1 MRGLAKK
8 LACHRV
14 RGAEPAVDRYRL
26 SIDIAGLV
34 AGQEQRDIGEFLG
47 LRGAAERVELAQ
59 LVGDVLGLG
68 IIECRLGHPRLGQ
81 AGADGVDAN
90 AAGRKLL
97 RRGRSEE
104 HTSELQSLMRISYAV
119 LCLQKKNNN
128 TQ

>member
-34 AGQEQRDIGEFLG
+34 AGQEQRAIGEFLG
-47 LRGAAERVELAQ
+47 LRGAAARVELAP

-68 IIECRLGHPRLGQ
+68 ILECRTGHPRLRQ
-81 AGADGVDAN
+81 AGAAGV
-90 AAGRKLL
+90 AAHAP
-97 RRGRSEE
+97 GRSPPTR
-104 HTSELQSLMRISYAV
+104 TSPGSGKSGP
-119 LCLQKKNNN
+119 
-128 TQ
+128 

>member
-34 AGQEQRDIGEFLG
+34 AGQEQRDIDEFLG
-47 LRGAAERVELAQ
+47 LRGAAQRVELAQ

-68 IIECRLGHPRLGQ
+68 IIEGRFGHPRLGQ
-81 AGADGVDAN
+81 AGTDGVDAD

-97 RRGRSEE
+97 RGCLRSAE
-104 HTSELQSLMRISYAV
+104 HTSEFQSLMRTSYSV
-119 LCLQKKNNN
+119 LCLNK
-128 TQ
+128 

>member
-47 LRGAAERVELAQ
+47 LRGAAER
-59 LVGDVLGLG
+59 
-68 IIECRLGHPRLGQ
+68 
-81 AGADGVDAN
+81 
-90 AAGRKLL
+90 
-97 RRGRSEE
+97 RSEE
-104 HTSELQSLMRISYAV
+104 HTSELQSLMRNSYAV
-119 LCLQKKNNN
+119 FCLKKKSNRATHTILLYRYKQECNKSQPSI
-128 TQ
+128 TTKSQMLE